1 MEKWNFRDCTIVQLR
16 KVFNLKRLNS
26 NNSLQ
31 KWLESE
37 YILSDLNKA
46 MLEFYQSILL
56 DNVDSWNEQE
66 LALNFIG
73 PIISMVEFGK
83 EKYFNSFAKRS
94 FSAIIGDIEL
104 FGKVDGVI
112 ASGKEEPEAPYFCL
126 QEYTSTTLSL
136 SASERETDTDINPA
150 AQALA
155 AMLVAQK
162 MNENGKPVYGAYIRG
177 RNWFFMT
184 LEGNNFSI
192 SQQYDACK
200 NEIFDI
206 FRILNGLRIMLEKK
220 FNNQNI

>member
-16 KVFNLKRLNS
+16 KTFNLKRLNS

-37 YILSDLNKA
+37 YVLSDLNKA

-73 PIISMVEFGK
+73 PVISIVGFGK
-83 EKYFNSFAKRS
+83 EEYFNSFAERS
-94 FSAIIGDIEL
+94 FSAVIGDIEL
-104 FGKVDGVI
+104 LGKVDGII

-126 QEYTSTTLSL
+126 QEYKK
-136 SASERETDTDINPA
+136 ETDPNGDPK
-150 AQALA
+150 AQVLA
-155 AMLVAQK
+155 AMLVAQHK
-162 MNENGKPVYGAYIRG
+162 NADQEPIYGAYING
-177 RNWFFMT
+177 RSWYFMT

-220 FNNQNI
+220 FNTQNI

>member
-16 KVFNLKRLNS
+16 KAFNLKRLNS
-26 NNSLQ
+26 NNSL
-31 KWLESE
+31 KNWLESV
-37 YILSDLNKA
+37 YVLSDLNKA
-46 MLEFYQSILL
+46 MLDFYQSVLL

-73 PIISMVEFGK
+73 PVISIVGFGK
-83 EKYFNSFAKRS
+83 EEYFNSFAERS

-104 FGKVDGVI
+104 LGKVDGII

-126 QEYTSTTLSL
+126 QEYKK
-136 SASERETDTDINPA
+136 ETDPNGDPK
-150 AQALA
+150 AQVLA
-155 AMLVAQK
+155 AMLVAQHK
-162 MNENGKPVYGAYIRG
+162 NANQEPIYGAYIKG
-177 RNWFFMT
+177 RSWYFMT
-184 LEGNNFSI
+184 LEGNNFAI